1 LSSAIGVIQGFHA
14 VMGGLRGE
22 PHWFIND
29 ADAHR
34 FGQAM
39 ANAARHFPV
48 KAAQKTIDVATLLI
62 VGFAVETP
70 RVVRSIQLARM
81 PQPAAPRGPAQVFQF
96 HSPNLNTA
104 QPSPAASATPAQSPN
119 SPLGGT
125 PGASGAPSDFAVGPQ
140 DGGGFGGDAAE

>member
-39 ANAARHFPV
+39 TNAARHFPV
-48 KAAQKTIDVATLLI
+48 KAAQKTIDVATLMI
-62 VGFAVETP
+62 VGFAIETP
-70 RVVRSIQLARM
+70 RVVRSIQLARA
-81 PQPAAPRGPAQVFQF
+81 PQPAPSRGPAQVFQF
-96 HSPNLNTA
+96 HPPQPPAATTTPT
-104 QPSPAASATPAQSPN
+104 PSPGA
-119 SPLGGT
+119 
-125 PGASGAPSDFAVGPQ
+125 GASGSPSDFAVGPQ